1 MYKCH
6 QWGHWEA
13 LCPWDPRAS
22 RSSAKPTLTMVQE
35 DLSGPLQP
43 ACLSQITT
51 TGLEPSVQLHVA
63 GRSENFLV
71 DTGATY
77 SVLISYSGDFSSQTC
92 TILGAIGKTT
102 TKRFTRELLCCWD
115 RQLFPHQFSGGPQ
128 VSYSLIGKRDTH

>member
-1 MYKCH
+1 
-6 QWGHWEA
+6 
-13 LCPWDPRAS
+13 
-22 RSSAKPTLTMVQE
+22 MVQE

-77 SVLISYSGDFSSQTC
+77 SVLISYSGDFSSQAC
-92 TILGAIGKTT
+92 TILDATGKAT
-102 TKRFTRELLCCWD
+102 TKIFTIALLCCWD
-115 RQLFPHQFSGGPQ
+115 EQIYSHQLLVFPECPTPLLGRDILTKLGTTFVMEVFQPLEL
-128 VSYSLIGKRDTH
+128 YSSWLLLRNPLHLQ